1 MLYGAKLPVVGG
13 CGVVRLTR
21 LTAIAMLTSMFVVT
35 PTSSVQAAEVGCD
48 ADPSSGDIQAV
59 IDANPPGATI
69 QLALGCRYSVTTPIL
84 LKENDTL
91 IGGTSSV
98 APETFLFGSGQ
109 VVDCIGPT
117 DPTGL
122 ADAIGVRIQTLDISG
137 CRTGIRL
144 NDEWEVGGAGTL
156 GVWSHDNNIG
166 LSLGTVPN
174 PSLDITVTHVKLFG
188 NDQLGLRGA
197 MSDTGTDP
205 RATIAFSEIFANGDG
220 GAECTQVTNC
230 AGSKLLGGYAAP
242 GGASPLVCG
251 NVVSGN
257 AGPRTQGH
265 GLWVDVTGDNIGTF
279 GQGLLFAGN
288 TVENN
293 AGQGFRIER
302 SDSHR
307 IGDSGKVSCAGT
319 TIDATNVINNN
330 GTRAGSCVAVVVS
343 EYTQVTDNECNVQD
357 HTSAAGG
364 QVIQITWRTR
374 ADLDED
380 ADGDVECTSSDPDD
394 CQKTTHNV
402 VMNNTVRLRPS
413 VDPEVTSVGFFVSE
427 VPFPG
432 MWTANDYTSNDYCVD
447 GDPAREKAA
456 DHFSWV
462 DSSGSALDL
471 QPWSLSGTGNDW
483 RDPPDPRFDENPGA
497 SFSARC
503 KDKV

>member
-1 MLYGAKLPVVGG
+1 MRP
-13 CGVVRLTR
+13 TR
-21 LTAIAMLTSMFVVT
+21 LTAMAILTSLYLVA
-35 PTSSVQAAEVGCD
+35 PISPVQAAEVGCD
-48 ADPSSGDIQAV
+48 ADPSNGDIQAV

-69 QLALGCRYSVTTPIL
+69 QLAPGCTYSVTAPIL
-84 LKENDTL
+84 LKDNDTL
-91 IGGTSSV
+91 IGATSSV
-98 APETFLFGSGQ
+98 APETFLVGSGQ

-144 NDEWEVGGAGTL
+144 NHEWEVGGAGTL
-156 GVWSHDNNIG
+156 GVWSHDNDIG
-166 LSLGTVPN
+166 LSLGTVPD
-174 PSLDITVTHVKLFG
+174 PALDITVTYVKLFS
-188 NDQLGLRGA
+188 NDKLGLRGA
-197 MSDTGTDP
+197 MSDTGTAP

-220 GAECTQVTNC
+220 GAECTQMMNC

-251 NVVSGN
+251 NVVLAN
-257 AGPRTQGH
+257 MGPRTQGH

-307 IGDSGKVSCAGT
+307 IGDQGSVSCAGT
-319 TIDATNVINNN
+319 TIDATNVINDN

-343 EYTQVTDNECNVQD
+343 EYTQVTGNECNVQN
-357 HTSAAGG
+357 HASAAGG
-364 QVIQITWRTR
+364 QVIQTTWRPR
-374 ADLDED
+374 ADIDED

-394 CQKTTHNV
+394 CQKTTNNLV
-402 VMNNTVRLRPS
+402 KNNTVRFRPS
-413 VDPEVTSVGFFVSE
+413 ADPEVTFVGFFVSE

-432 MWTANDYTSNDYCVD
+432 TWAANDYASNDYCVD
-447 GDPAREKAA
+447 LNPSTEKAA

-462 DSSGSALDL
+462 DSSGSGLDA
-471 QPWSLSGTGNDW
+471 QPWSLAGAGNDW
-483 RDPPDPRFDENPGA
+483 RDAPVPRFDEKSGA
-497 SFSARC
+497 SFSGRC
-503 KDKV
+503 QDKV